1 MSADGK
7 VASAEEQLQATLNAV
22 VNDGKR
28 AMLTAC
34 RDYRAREFNR
44 LHVGV

>member
-7 VASAEEQLQATLNAV
+7 VANAEEQLQASLNAV
-22 VNDGKR
+22 VNDGKK

-34 RDYRAREFNR
+34 RDYWASEFNR
-44 LHVGV
+44 LHVGM